1 MSDKV
6 LVPVELLQKI
16 VDALRIANDWNLDE
30 LNIEPP
36 EEWGLELPEDCNGVM
51 EGWCYTTDFANHIES
66 LIEAEPEPVS
76 AEPVAWM
83 HPNALENFKSG
94 EFNRALVACE
104 KVDDYTIPLYTSQSA
119 QEWQPIETAPKDGTE
134 ILLFSGWDIG
144 LCYWRNDS
152 CFLGWTWGAGNRFN
166 NPSHWMPL
174 PQPPGE

>member
-66 LIEAEPEPVS
+66 LIEAEPEPAS
-76 AEPVAWM
+76 AEPVAILCRQTDESKTEWFD
-83 HPNALENFKSG
+83 HDPLIPGSTRHKIRANHGGCCRSTPASPRGGASQLQSTLSLLV
-94 EFNRALVACE
+94 NRRSS
-104 KVDDYTIPLYTSQSA
+104 I
-119 QEWQPIETAPKDGTE
+119 
-134 ILLFSGWDIG
+134 
-144 LCYWRNDS
+144 
-152 CFLGWTWGAGNRFN
+152 
-166 NPSHWMPL
+166 
-174 PQPPGE
+174 